1 MDAPHTERV
10 ARGVRRLA
18 LRTPTLPP
26 ATRTNCYLV
35 GERDFVVVEPASP
48 WEPEQALLDAVI
60 EARLA
65 EGHRV
70 VAAVVT
76 HHHRDHVGG
85 AAALR
90 ARHGAPIL
98 AHPYTRHRVV
108 AEGLAVDG
116 VIEPGAALPGP
127 LVELGVEAMHTPGH
141 AAGHLC
147 LWSPGDG
154 WKIAGDMVASVGT
167 IIVDPDDG
175 GDMVDYL
182 ASLASMR
189 AVSPG
194 RLLPAHGDPIDDA
207 VEKIDGYVRHRE
219 GREEKVRA
227 ALTDAWREVGE
238 VVSLAYDD
246 TPRALWPLATKS
258 ARAHLARLESRG
270 LARSAGEGATR
281 RWSRAD
287 GTRDDG

>member
-26 ATRTNCYLV
+26 AKHTNSYLV

-48 WEPEQALLDAVI
+48 WEPEQALLEAAIDA
-60 EARLA
+60 RRA
-65 EGHRV
+65 EGHRL

-90 ARHGAPIL
+90 ARRGAPVL
-98 AHPYTRHRVV
+98 AHPYTRDRVE
-108 AEGLAVDG
+108 AEGLPVDG
-116 VIEPGAALPGP
+116 VIEPGSLLPEPLAA
-127 LVELGVEAMHTPGH
+127 LGVEALHTPGH

-147 LWSPGDG
+147 LWSRGDG
-154 WKIAGDMVASVGT
+154 WIIAGDMVASVGT

-175 GDMVDYL
+175 GDMVAYL
-182 ASLASMR
+182 SSLAAMR
-189 AVSPG
+189 AASPR

-207 VEKIDGYVRHRE
+207 IEKIDGYVRHRE
-219 GREEKVRA
+219 GREEKVLA
-227 ALTDAWREVGE
+227 ALSGAWRGVHE
-238 VVSLAYDD
+238 VVSRAYDD
-246 TPRALWPLATKS
+246 TPRALWPLAAKS

-270 LARSAGEGATR
+270 LARGQGDGASR